1 MLTRTEPN
9 VSILHD
15 LIFAAFVASLTL
27 GAWVGV
33 FTWFGDTSKL
43 DTGFVTFLG
52 GVLAVSGL
60 LFRQYMLK
68 EVLDYLKAWDKLSN
82 LLREIIEKASKQ
94 GHDQN
99 THIKD
104 FISQETQAHRYSNYI
119 RSELTLVPI
128 VPIVLIF
135 LYGCALLA
143 EKSLVLREICLFLMI
158 LLVAYLAIAAVTST
172 RLACAYP
179 DLEKTIVDLEGVRG
193 EIDTLGRKPINGA

>member
-9 VSILHD
+9 VSILRD

-33 FTWFGDTSKL
+33 FTWFGDSSKL

-82 LLREIIEKASKQ
+82 LLREIIDNASKQ
-94 GHDQN
+94 GHDKN
-99 THIKD
+99 IHIKD
-104 FISQETQAHRYSNYI
+104 FISQETLVHRYSKYI
-119 RSELTLVPI
+119 QRELALVPM
-128 VPIVLIF
+128 VPIILIF
-135 LYGCALLA
+135 LYGCALLSDN
-143 EKSLVLREICLFLMI
+143 SLILREVCLFLMI
-158 LLVAYLAIAAVTST
+158 HLVAYLAIAAVTST

-179 DLEKTIVDLEGVRG
+179 DLAKTISELEEVGRELKNHAQDLARG
-193 EIDTLGRKPINGA
+193 

>member
-1 MLTRTEPN
+1 MPARTEPN
-9 VSILHD
+9 ASILRD

-33 FTWFGDTSKL
+33 FTWFGDSSKL

-82 LLREIIEKASKQ
+82 LLREIIENASKQ
-94 GHDQN
+94 GHDEN
-99 THIKD
+99 NHIKD
-104 FISQETQAHRYSNYI
+104 FTSQETQAHRYSNYI
-119 RSELTLVPI
+119 RRELTVVPI
-128 VPIVLIF
+128 VPIILIF
-135 LYGCALLA
+135 LYGCALLSDR
-143 EKSLVLREICLFLMI
+143 SLILREICLFLMI
-158 LLVAYLAIAAVTST
+158 HLVAYLAIAAVTST

-179 DLEKTIVDLEGVRG
+179 YLEKTIAELE
-193 EIDTLGRKPINGA
+193 TLRSELETTKQMS

>member
-1 MLTRTEPN
+1 MLTRPEPN
-9 VSILHD
+9 VSILRD

-33 FTWFGDTSKL
+33 FTWFGDSSKL

-82 LLREIIEKASKQ
+82 LLREIIEKASKKSHS
-94 GHDQN
+94 GA
-99 THIKD
+99 THIKE
-104 FISQETQAHRYSNYI
+104 FITQETLAHNYSKYI
-119 RSELTLVPI
+119 RLELALVPI
-128 VPIVLIF
+128 VPIILIF
-135 LYGCALLA
+135 LYGCALLSDR
-143 EKSLVLREICLFLMI
+143 SLILREICLFLMI
-158 LLVAYLAIAAVTST
+158 HLVAYLAVAAVTST

-179 DLEKTIVDLEGVRG
+179 DLEMT
-193 EIDTLGRKPINGA
+193 

>member
-1 MLTRTEPN
+1 MLTQTEFN
-9 VSILHD
+9 VSVLRD

-33 FTWFGDTSKL
+33 FTWFGDPSKL

-82 LLREIIEKASKQ
+82 LLREIIKNASKQ
-94 GHDQN
+94 GHDKN

-104 FISQETQAHRYSNYI
+104 FISQETLAHKYSKYI
-119 RSELTLVPI
+119 RRELTLVPI
-128 VPIVLIF
+128 IPIILIF

-143 EKSLVLREICLFLMI
+143 EKSLILREICLFLMI
-158 LLVAYLAIAAVTST
+158 HLVAYLAIAAVTST
-172 RLACAYP
+172 KLACAYP
-179 DLEKTIVDLEGVRG
+179 DLEKTIADLEELRL
-193 EIDTLGRKPINGA
+193 ELEAT